1 MRLQLLLMQLLLCV
15 LPGME
20 MGASCRLTAWVVEDS
35 SGKVEITCIGDT
47 MDIVSPDGL
56 SLWYKERLTGNYE
69 ITYRVQVVVENGSYD
84 RLSDLN
90 CFWGADDPRHPDDF
104 FARSAWRNGE
114 FKNYNTLD
122 LYYVGYGGNDNGTTR
137 FREYH
142 GEYYGVD
149 DAKIKPILKE
159 YTDAAHLLKPNHW
172 YEVKIR
178 VENGATTYAMDG
190 EELFSL
196 PVADGKGDG
205 YFALRLWQN
214 HVRFADFQ
222 VANIDNLKST
232 DMMQFS
238 KWKIGAVA
246 LVCMLLPG
254 SVHAQIVK
262 NERLLSFEEKQKAS
276 KTRIN

>member
-1 MRLQLLLMQLLLCV
+1 MFL
-15 LPGME
+15 G
-20 MGASCRLTAWVVEDS
+20 
-35 SGKVEITCIGDT
+35 
-47 MDIVSPDGL
+47 
-56 SLWYKERLTGNYE
+56 
-69 ITYRVQVVVENGSYD
+69 
-84 RLSDLN
+84 
-90 CFWGADDPRHPDDF
+90 GADDPRHPDDF

-222 VANIDNLKST
+222 VANIDNLK
-232 DMMQFS
+232 
-238 KWKIGAVA
+238 
-246 LVCMLLPG
+246 
-254 SVHAQIVK
+254 
-262 NERLLSFEEKQKAS
+262 
-276 KTRIN
+276 

>member
-114 FKNYNTLD
+114 FKNYNTWTFTMWATAVMIMEL
-122 LYYVGYGGNDNGTTR
+122 
-137 FREYH
+137 
-142 GEYYGVD
+142 
-149 DAKIKPILKE
+149 
-159 YTDAAHLLKPNHW
+159 
-172 YEVKIR
+172 R
-178 VENGATTYAMDG
+178 VSVNTMESIMEWTMQ
-190 EELFSL
+190 
-196 PVADGKGDG
+196 
-205 YFALRLWQN
+205 RLN
-214 HVRFADFQ
+214 P
-222 VANIDNLKST
+222 S
-232 DMMQFS
+232 
-238 KWKIGAVA
+238 
-246 LVCMLLPG
+246 
-254 SVHAQIVK
+254 
-262 NERLLSFEEKQKAS
+262 
-276 KTRIN
+276 

>member
-159 YTDAAHLLKPNHW
+159 YTDAAHPFVSPTHW
-172 YEVKIR
+172 YEVKIPC
-178 VENGATTYAMDG
+178 G
-190 EELFSL
+190 EWSHHLCHGVVKSFSSL
-196 PVADGKGDG
+196 PVGPMAKGRT
-205 YFALRLWQN
+205 AISSLRF
-214 HVRFADFQ
+214 VAEPRTFCRFP
-222 VANIDNLKST
+222 S
-232 DMMQFS
+232 S
-238 KWKIGAVA
+238 KY
-246 LVCMLLPG
+246 
-254 SVHAQIVK
+254 
-262 NERLLSFEEKQKAS
+262 R
-276 KTRIN
+276 

>member
-1 MRLQLLLMQLLLCV
+1 MKWGQKSASIIILSFFCTIYAPLFPKRGVSLYRTNTLKYAVTTSFDATSLMCPPRYGDGRFLPAYRL
-15 LPGME
+15 G
-20 MGASCRLTAWVVEDS
+20 
-35 SGKVEITCIGDT
+35 
-47 MDIVSPDGL
+47 
-56 SLWYKERLTGNYE
+56 LWYKERLTGNYE

-90 CFWGADDPRHPDDF
+90 CFWGADDPRHPYDF

-222 VANIDNLKST
+222 VANIDNLK
-232 DMMQFS
+232 
-238 KWKIGAVA
+238 
-246 LVCMLLPG
+246 
-254 SVHAQIVK
+254 
-262 NERLLSFEEKQKAS
+262 
-276 KTRIN
+276 

>member
-1 MRLQLLLMQLLLCV
+1 M
-15 LPGME
+15 
-20 MGASCRLTAWVVEDS
+20 
-35 SGKVEITCIGDT
+35 CIRD
-47 MDIVSPDGL
+47 
-56 SLWYKERLTGNYE
+56 SLWYKEWLTGNYE

-222 VANIDNLKST
+222 VANIDNLK
-232 DMMQFS
+232 
-238 KWKIGAVA
+238 
-246 LVCMLLPG
+246 
-254 SVHAQIVK
+254 
-262 NERLLSFEEKQKAS
+262 
-276 KTRIN
+276 